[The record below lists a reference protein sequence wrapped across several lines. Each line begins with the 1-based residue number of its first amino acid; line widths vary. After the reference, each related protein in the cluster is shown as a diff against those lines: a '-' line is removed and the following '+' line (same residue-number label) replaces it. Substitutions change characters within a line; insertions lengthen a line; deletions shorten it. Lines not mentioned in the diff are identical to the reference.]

1 MTLTFS
7 RIKAKPRIRT
17 NTVSFV
23 LSVFGPPGSTGKS
36 SLALNLAYEFAEL
49 GKQTIL
55 IDLDTYAPSI
65 GTLLGVTEPSAAL
78 AGCARLIRQ
87 GRFDREQFDR
97 LSIKVKHRN
106 SSFHCL
112 TGLSS
117 ARRWGEIS
125 HDTITQLLSL
135 SRFEFEVVILDLSS
149 QLEDELTSPN
159 QPIPR
164 NTATRSALS
173 QSDLSLSVL
182 LPSELSVS
190 RYLNFFSELQELQ
203 QNRFVVLNRSEP
215 KSTVAAALKTLA
227 GESIFATIPDDQASF
242 ELAESQHLPLALA
255 RRKSAA
261 RNAIAQLTHKL
272 LECPP
277 LAN

>member
-1 MTLTFS
+1 MTLTLS
-7 RIKAKPRIRT
+7 RSKRKPAVRT
-17 NTVSFV
+17 NTVSIV
-23 LSVFGPPGSTGKS
+23 VSVFGPAGSTGKS

-49 GKQTIL
+49 GKRTIL
-55 IDLDTYAPSI
+55 IDLDTHAPSI
-65 GTLLGVTEPSAAL
+65 GPLLGVTEPSAAL

-87 GRFDREQFDR
+87 GRFDRDQLDR
-97 LSIKVKHRN
+97 LSVQVKHRK
-106 SSFHCL
+106 STFYCL

-125 HDTITQLLSL
+125 HDTVTQLLAMA
-135 SRFEFEVVILDLSS
+135 RFEFEVVIIDLAS
-149 QLEDELTSPN
+149 QLEDQLTSPN
-159 QPIPR
+159 VPVPR
-164 NTATRSALS
+164 NTATRTALI
-173 QSDLSLSVL
+173 QSDICLTVL
-182 LPSELSVS
+182 HPSELSVS
-190 RYLNFFSELQELQ
+190 RYLNVFSELQELRR
-203 QNRFVVLNRSEP
+203 NRVVVLNRSEP
-215 KSTVAAALKTLA
+215 RATVSAALKTLA

-255 RRKSAA
+255 RRKSPA